1 MERPLHH
8 DADMRRLIALFVL
21 TGCTAT
27 NVDTEAPPAETK
39 QAIVG
44 GYASTAAQDAAVMIV
59 TSGQFSCTGTL
70 IAPNLVLTAR
80 HCVAA
85 DLDESAECGAAKG
98 DLPASAFSIAL
109 GVNASAAKK
118 IGRGVKLH
126 VPKTNNLCGFDVALI
141 QLDKD
146 VPNAKTAR
154 VRFEPLATGETTIA
168 VGYGSAT
175 PDGPPTPGR
184 RQRGARVEG
193 VGPANKTWRT
203 RSGQNIPYQIPSGD
217 VATGES
223 TCFGDSGGPLFDDA
237 GAVVGVTSRGIDGE
251 CTDRP
256 SIYAS
261 VAAHEQLIRDAAK
274 AAGHPLGAAAPAPAQ
289 EQTADEEGDPANDA
303 PADEDGNETPPAR
316 RTSGALRAEASRG
329 CAASSSPAHDASSI
343 ALIAMIA
350 LSLAASF
357 RRRRL

>member
-1 MERPLHH
+1 
-8 DADMRRLIALFVL
+8 MRRLIASILL
-21 TGCTAT
+21 TGCTAA
-27 NVDTEAPPAETK
+27 NVETEAPAALTK
-39 QAIVG
+39 QAIVN

-59 TSGQFSCTGTL
+59 TNGQFGCTGTL

-80 HCVAA
+80 HCVAG
-85 DLDESAECGAAKG
+85 DLDESTLCGAAKN

-109 GVNASAAKK
+109 GVDASAAKK
-118 IGRGVKLH
+118 IGRGVKLY
-126 VPKTNNLCGFDVALI
+126 VPTTKNLCGFDVALI

-146 VPNAKTAR
+146 IPNAKTAP
-154 VRFEPLATGETTIA
+154 VRFEKLTTGEVTVA

-175 PDGPPTPGR
+175 PNGPPTPGR

-193 VGPANKTWRT
+193 VGPATKTWLAK
-203 RSGQNIPYQIPSGD
+203 SGEKISYEIPSGD

-237 GAVVGVTSRGIDGE
+237 GDVVGVTSRGIDGE

-261 VAAHEQLIRDAAK
+261 VAAHEKLIRDAAK
-274 AAGHPLGAAAPAPAQ
+274 AAGHPIGAAAPAPQDPSAS
-289 EQTADEEGDPANDA
+289 EGDPENDA
-303 PADEDGNETPPAR
+303 PGGEQDEELPPAR
-316 RTSGALRAEASRG
+316 RSTAALQGTANSG
-329 CAASSSPAHDASSI
+329 CAASPSTAHDASSI

-350 LSLAASF
+350 LSLAASI